1 VSALRLE
8 PLDARHAQRWDELV
22 QPYRSCQVF
31 HRQAWLDYL
40 ADSRGAEVKMWSV
53 QDGRQ
58 TLGYFCGGIIQKG
71 PFRILGSPLRGWGT
85 NFMGPVTEED
95 VDATA
100 LLAAI
105 DEVARKE
112 RVAMAEL
119 EYPGQ
124 RMEAL
129 QAAGYEA
136 EEGLTYVVP
145 LTPFDE
151 QACWDRIHSKKR
163 NQIRKAIKCGLT
175 VEDTDDPA
183 VADEFYE
190 RFEDLMRRKG
200 RVPPYPAEYP
210 RLLFRH
216 LKPAGLLFSLRVR
229 DASGSILATG
239 LFPHDDETLYFWGGS
254 SWQDGRDLNPNDFL
268 QWSAIRL
275 GAERGLTAYN
285 MCGPGRFKRGF
296 GGDLLELRRWHKCY
310 SRPARWAR
318 RGYEMYFKAWTRLA
332 VHFTRPSSPFLPR
345 PAA

>member
-1 VSALRLE
+1 MSTLRLE
-8 PLDARHAQRWDELV
+8 RLDAGQASRWDELV
-22 QPYRSCQVF
+22 APYRSRQVF
-31 HRQAWLDYL
+31 HRRAWLEYL
-40 ADSRGAEVKMWSV
+40 AASRGAEIRMWSL
-53 QDGRQ
+53 QEGPR
-58 TLGYFCGGIIQKG
+58 TLGYFCGGIVQKG

-85 NFMGPVTEED
+85 NFMGPVA
-95 VDATA
+95 DADIDGEA
-100 LLAAI
+100 LLSAL
-105 DEVARKE
+105 DQVARE
-112 RVAMAEL
+112 EGVDVTEL

-124 RMEAL
+124 SGQAL

-136 EEGLTYVVP
+136 EEGRTYVVP

-151 QACWDRIHSKKR
+151 KACWERIHSKKR

-200 RVPPYPAEYP
+200 RVPPYTPDHP

-239 LFPHDDETLYFWGGS
+239 LFPHDDEEVYFWGGS

-275 GAERGLTAYN
+275 ACERGLKVYN

-296 GGDLLELRRWHKCY
+296 GGDLVEIRRWHKCY
-310 SRPARWAR
+310 SRRARWAR

-332 VHFTRPSSPFLPR
+332 ARFTRPGMLPPR
-345 PAA
+345 PTA

>member
-1 VSALRLE
+1 MSRLRLE
-8 PLDARHAQRWDELV
+8 PLDAAEARRWDALIEPFPDRQL
-22 QPYRSCQVF
+22 F
-31 HRQAWLDYL
+31 HRRAWLDYL
-40 ADSRGAEVKMWSV
+40 AASRGAELKLWSLRE
-53 QDGRQ
+53 GRHVH
-58 TLGYFCGGIIQKG
+58 GYFCAGIIQKG

-85 NFMGPVTEED
+85 NFLGPVVEGEID
-95 VDATA
+95 GRAF
-100 LLAAI
+100 LAAV
-105 DEVARKE
+105 DEVARE
-112 RVAMAEL
+112 EGVAMTEL
-119 EYPGQ
+119 EYPAQ
-124 RMEAL
+124 PAEDL

-136 EEGLTYVVP
+136 EEGRTYVVP

-151 QACWDRIHSKKR
+151 KACWDRIHSKKR

-200 RVPPYPAEYP
+200 RVPPYPAGYP

-216 LKPAGLLFSLRVR
+216 LKPAGLLFSLRIR
-229 DASGSILATG
+229 DGSGSILATG
-239 LFPHDDETLYFWGGS
+239 LFPHDDRSMYFWGGS

-275 GAERGLTAYN
+275 GSERGLTAYN

-318 RGYEMYFKAWTRLA
+318 RGYEMYFNVWNRLA
-332 VHFTRPSSPFLPR
+332 ARFPRASAMPPR
-345 PAA
+345 PTA